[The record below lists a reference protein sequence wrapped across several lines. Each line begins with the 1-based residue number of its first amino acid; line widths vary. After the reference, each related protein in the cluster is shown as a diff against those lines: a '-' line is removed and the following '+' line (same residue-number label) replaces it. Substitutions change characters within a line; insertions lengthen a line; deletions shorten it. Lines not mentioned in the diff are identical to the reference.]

1 MLLPEATRPGTKDLV
16 RLLLKSK
23 ASSTS
28 SRYLKE
34 IEKFC
39 HWCQSFRVAI
49 APPFS
54 ASFVLAYLS
63 KVYLRSSS
71 YSSVVLAH
79 AALKWFHELLPVST
93 LNPLDSAPC
102 HQLLEAAKRSKPPIQ
117 KKDPV
122 TPDMIKQIIDKH
134 GSSSASLKD
143 LRLAAICCIGFA
155 GFFRYDELSRMSPT
169 HLEFFPDYLRIF
181 VPKAKNDVYREGNY
195 VYIQRLNNQYCPV
208 TTLERYI
215 KLGEIE
221 TTSRDYNLFRQVRFF
236 KKKNT
241 YKLCGKG
248 LSYSRCR
255 EIFKDCLKGLGYDEK
270 KFGLHSLRSG
280 GATAAV
286 INNHN
291 LSERLLNLH
300 GRWKSDIAKDISVT
314 CNLGLKV

>member
-1 MLLPEATRPGTKDLV
+1 MLLPEATRPETKDLV

-28 SRYLKE
+28 SRYLEE

-39 HWCQSFRVAI
+39 RWCQSFRVAI

-54 ASFVLAYLS
+54 VSLVLAYLS
-63 KVYLRSSS
+63 KVYLISSL
-71 YSSVVLAH
+71 YSSVVLGH
-79 AALKWFHELLPVST
+79 AALKWFQTLLPVST

-102 HQLLEAAKRSKPPIQ
+102 QQLLEAAKRSKPPIH
-117 KKDPV
+117 KKEPV
-122 TPDMIKQIIDKH
+122 TPDMIKEIIDKH

-143 LRLAAICCIGFA
+143 LRIAAICCIGFA
-155 GFFRYDELSRMSPT
+155 GFFRYVDLSLMSPT

-181 VPKAKNDVYREGNY
+181 VPKAKNDVYREGNHL
-195 VYIQRLNNQYCPV
+195 YIQRLNNQFCPV
-208 TTLERYI
+208 TILERYI

-221 TTSRDYNLFRQVRFF
+221 TTSRDYNLFRQVTFL
-236 KKKNT
+236 KSKNV

-270 KFGLHSLRSG
+270 KYGLHSLRP
-280 GATAAV
+280 
-286 INNHN
+286 
-291 LSERLLNLH
+291 RQQ
-300 GRWKSDIAKDISVT
+300 
-314 CNLGLKV
+314 